1 MAEAGTTLRPGPAPA
16 SEGIEK
22 AAILLLT
29 LGPEVAGQ
37 VFSHLSDAEVEQI
50 SIAIAR
56 LRTIRRAQ
64 AAAVHEEA
72 WRWLTSREGYL
83 VDGEQ
88 FAHRLLTARAA
99 ATGQAP
105 RTVRDLARPRDGE
118 TSLAES
124 RRGVAPAALANLE
137 VRQAAETRGL
147 LPPDTQADV
156 VRRIAD
162 LKTIPSE
169 VLVEVAS
176 VLRGQVEELGSVGQ
190 GGRSV
195 GGPKLAATIMNQV
208 GKEVEAAVLARLDE
222 EAPEVAESIRK
233 LMLTFDDLAVLERR
247 DMQTLLKEIQREDLL
262 LALKTASPAMRE
274 KIFGNIP
281 KQAAE
286 ILEED
291 LSMMGPV
298 RLKDVEQAQANIV
311 ATARRLAEEQKIT
324 LGTGGEDLV

>member
-88 FAHRLLTARAA
+88 FAHKLLTARAA

-124 RRGVAPAALANLE
+124 LRGVAPAALAQLVGGEHPQVIAVVLANLE
-137 VRQAAETRGL
+137 VRQAAE
-147 LPPDTQADV
+147 
-156 VRRIAD
+156 
-162 LKTIPSE
+162 K
-169 VLVEVAS
+169 
-176 VLRGQVEELGSVGQ
+176 LGSVGQ

-274 KIFGNIP
+274 KIFGNIS

>member
-88 FAHRLLTARAA
+88 FAHKLLTARAA

-124 RRGVAPAALANLE
+124 LQGVAPAALAQLVGGE
-137 VRQAAETRGL
+137 HPQVI
-147 LPPDTQADV
+147 DV

-274 KIFGNIP
+274 KIFGNIS